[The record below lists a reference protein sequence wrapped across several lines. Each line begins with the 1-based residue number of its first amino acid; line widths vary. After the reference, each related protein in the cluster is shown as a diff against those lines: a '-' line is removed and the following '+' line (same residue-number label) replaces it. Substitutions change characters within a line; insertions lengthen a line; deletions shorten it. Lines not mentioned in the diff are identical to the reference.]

1 MNERLLE
8 ILPDIKAIGWDT
20 CHKIYLLMDD
30 KQVELM
36 VGYGYG
42 DDMIYSADV
51 SPEMLLNT
59 IEDLYANSCGL
70 RFIHAVTT
78 KDNPNEGFEDIIAQ
92 FADDEETMSSTV
104 NCYRCGNQVQDKDS
118 FDANAFTNDGGSFC
132 LICYTMESGEEE

>member
-59 IEDLYANSCGL
+59 IEDWYANSCGL
-70 RFIHAVTT
+70 RFIQAVTT
-78 KDNPNEGFEDIIAQ
+78 VKDNPNEGFEDIIAQ
-92 FADDEETMSSTV
+92 FADW
-104 NCYRCGNQVQDKDS
+104 
-118 FDANAFTNDGGSFC
+118 
-132 LICYTMESGEEE
+132 EEE

>member
-42 DDMIYSADV
+42 DDMIYAADV

-59 IEDLYANSCGL
+59 IEDWYANSCGL
-70 RFIHAVTT
+70 RFIQAVTT
-78 KDNPNEGFEDIIAQ
+78 VKDNPNKGFEDIIAQ
-92 FADDEETMSSTV
+92 GEDWEE
-104 NCYRCGNQVQDKDS
+104 K
-118 FDANAFTNDGGSFC
+118 
-132 LICYTMESGEEE
+132 

>member
-42 DDMIYSADV
+42 DDMIYAADV

-59 IEDLYANSCGL
+59 VEDWYANSCGL
-70 RFIHAVTT
+70 RFIQAVTT
-78 KDNPNEGFEDIIAQ
+78 VKDNPNKGFEDIIAQ
-92 FADDEETMSSTV
+92 GEDWEE
-104 NCYRCGNQVQDKDS
+104 K
-118 FDANAFTNDGGSFC
+118 
-132 LICYTMESGEEE
+132 

>member
-59 IEDLYANSCGL
+59 IEDWYANSCGL
-70 RFIHAVTT
+70 RFIQAVTT
-78 KDNPNEGFEDIIAQ
+78 VKDNPNEGFEDIIAQ
-92 FADDEETMSSTV
+92 FADDEE
-104 NCYRCGNQVQDKDS
+104 
-118 FDANAFTNDGGSFC
+118 
-132 LICYTMESGEEE
+132 EE